1 MFLGVL
7 QNAGNSSA
15 SVENPIGLA
24 GGHACSLLNQ
34 WFQTPAQ
41 VKDA

>member
-7 QNAGNSSA
+7 QNADNSSA